1 MCCRFRVQ
9 VHQVEVRFRLKL
21 HVFSRDEGGI
31 GQGQPAPA
39 PQSNATG
46 QRGELVVDD
55 VVVLEVL
62 LQLLDIVNLHHH
74 AQAFAEKREQG
85 VDQRLGGF
93 ATDISFLS
101 FVILLHLFIR
111 QAFDLVVCEL
121 HADGLFG
128 LASRNKDGQLL
139 AFGGNVVARCYETR

>member
-1 MCCRFRVQ
+1 MCCRL
-9 VHQVEVRFRLKL
+9 HQVEVRFRLKL
-21 HVFSRDEGGI
+21 QVFGRDEGGI

-39 PQSNATG
+39 PQSNATR

-55 VVVLEVL
+55 VVVLEFL
-62 LQLLDIVNLHHH
+62 LQLFDIVNLHHH
-74 AQAFAEKREQG
+74 AQAFAEKHEQG

-101 FVILLHLFIR
+101 FVVVLQLLIR

-121 HADGLFG
+121 NANGLFS

-139 AFGGNVVARCYETR
+139 AFGGNVVARCETR